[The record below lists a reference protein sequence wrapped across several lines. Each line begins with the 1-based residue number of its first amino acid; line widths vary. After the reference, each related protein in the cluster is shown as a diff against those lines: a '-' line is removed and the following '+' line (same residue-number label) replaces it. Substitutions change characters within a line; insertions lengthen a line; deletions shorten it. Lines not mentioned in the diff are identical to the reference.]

1 MHLTDLNR
9 HSGIGSNCFLAEIGP
24 FRVIMDCGFHPKKIG
39 REVTP
44 DLDKLPDNSVDIV
57 VLTHCHLDHLGA
69 IPLLLRRH
77 PNAVL
82 VCSQPTFALAP
93 VLLKN
98 SVKVMTRQRQEKGIR
113 DLPLY
118 TAGEVDR
125 CGKQFHPMAFGRPR
139 IFEKGGDEI
148 EITLFPAGHVAG
160 AAGVLI
166 RHHHRKIFFTG
177 DVHFTP
183 QQTVSGAKFP
193 EGPFDTV
200 VMETTRGANPP
211 VPGRTRESEIER
223 FLDICDRTVAHGGS
237 ILIPVFALGRCQEV
251 LSILADAR
259 KRRRVRECPVLVA
272 GLGMTLCDLFD
283 DIGRRT
289 GLIRFSR
296 NVLKQLSCKRPR
308 MGEEFS
314 ADRPPRIPS
323 ILVLS
328 SGMLV
333 ERTPS
338 YDAACSL
345 LGGARNTICF
355 VGYCDPD
362 TPGGKLL
369 ATPAGQPFCFEANDR
384 IVRVQARV
392 ERIDLTGH
400 ADRDSLL
407 DFAVKSEARAVV
419 LTHGEDDA
427 RKWFAGELAQA
438 MPKAK
443 VHDPVSGLRTL
454 V

>member
-9 HSGIGSNCFLAEIGP
+9 HGGIGANCFLVEIGP
-24 FRVIMDCGFHPKKIG
+24 FRIIMDCGFHPKKIG
-39 REVTP
+39 REVAP
-44 DLDKLPDNSVDIV
+44 DLDTLPMNSVDLVI
-57 VLTHCHLDHLGA
+57 LTHCHLDHLGA
-69 IPLLLRRH
+69 MPLLLRRQQT
-77 PNAVL
+77 ALVL
-82 VCSQPTFALAP
+82 CSQPTLALAP

-98 SVKVMTRQRQEKGIR
+98 SVKVMLRQREEKGIR

-125 CGKQFHPMAFGRPR
+125 CGKQFHAMAFNRPR
-139 IFEKGGDEI
+139 IFEKQKDEI

-160 AAGVLI
+160 AAGVMI

-183 QQTVSGAKFP
+183 QQTVGAAKFP
-193 EGPFDTV
+193 EGPFDTL
-200 VMETTRGANPP
+200 VMETTRGASPP

-223 FLDICDRTVAHGGS
+223 FLDVCDRTLAHGGS
-237 ILIPVFALGRCQEV
+237 VLVPVFALGRCQEV
-251 LSILADAR
+251 LSILAEGR
-259 KRRRVRECPVLVA
+259 KNRRIRDCPVLVA
-272 GLGMTLCDLFD
+272 GLGMNICDLFD
-283 DIGRRT
+283 DIAKRT
-289 GLIRFSR
+289 GLVRFSR
-296 NVLKQLSCKRPR
+296 NVLKQLGCRRPR
-308 MGEEFS
+308 FGQEFS
-314 ADRPPRIPS
+314 AERPPKIPS

-338 YDAACSL
+338 YDAATSL

-369 ATPAGQPFCFEANDR
+369 KTPAGDSFTFEANNR
-384 IVRVQARV
+384 VVRVQARV

-407 DFAVKSEARAVV
+407 DFAVRSQSRAVV
-419 LTHGEDDA
+419 LTHGEEDA
-427 RKWFAGELAQA
+427 RKWFANEMSRV
-438 MPKAK
+438 MPASK
-443 VHDPVSGLRTL
+443 VHDPVPGQRTL